1 MHQIRLIVSDLD
13 GTLLSADH
21 TLHPDVRQAVNQFM
35 AAGGAFT
42 IATGRPSLTVRTVAD
57 ELGIEIP
64 LILCNGSVIADH
76 HEILHMVPLG
86 LEGLLPAIRDAD
98 KEDIAVLL
106 FEEEQISVLRRSATI
121 DKYEHKEKVRCRVA
135 NLTDERWKHASLQ
148 KVLFIGDMD
157 KIQAVW
163 SAHEPTYSQSYA
175 TFQSENDYLE
185 IVPGNQSKG
194 EAMKR
199 LANHMNIDLSQVMA
213 IGNQLND
220 LDMLL
225 HAGIGVAVNNSHPLL
240 KEKADYVCSQ
250 SYGQGVAEA
259 IARFCGGGSLRRSLG

>member
-1 MHQIRLIVSDLD
+1 MNQIRLIVSDLD

-21 TLHPDVRQAVNQFM
+21 TLHPEVKHAVDRYR

-57 ELGIEIP
+57 ELGIDIP

-76 HEILHMVPLG
+76 SGILHMVPLA
-86 LEGLLPAIRDAD
+86 LEELLPVIRDAD
-98 KEDIAVLL
+98 REDIAVLL
-106 FEEEQISVLRRSATI
+106 FEEDQISVLRRSPTI
-121 DKYEHKEKVRCRVA
+121 EKYEHKEKISCGLA
-135 NLTDERWKHASLQ
+135 DLSDARWQQASLQ

-157 KIQAVW
+157 KIRSVW
-163 SAHEPTYSQSYA
+163 SAYEPTYRQSYA
-175 TFQSENDYLE
+175 AFQSENDYLE
-185 IVPGNQSKG
+185 VVPGNQSKG

-199 LANHMNIDLSQVMA
+199 LALQMNIDLSQVMA

-220 LDMLL
+220 LDMLE
-225 HAGIGVAVNNSHPLL
+225 HAGIGVAVNNSNPLL
-240 KEKADYVCSQ
+240 KEKADYVCSH

-259 IARFCGGGSLRRSLG
+259 ITRFCGGSSLKRSI